1 VVQVLSRMVVI
12 TNVGI
17 TYSKTIRYLM
27 LTLSN
32 LRVMLSKTYSVIEC
46 ASCLRGM
53 QRTSQ
58 ILHSLTDQQLKDIGM
73 RREEID
79 KKLRSICYKKEE

>member
-1 VVQVLSRMVVI
+1 
-12 TNVGI
+12 
-17 TYSKTIRYLM
+17 
-27 LTLSN
+27 
-32 LRVMLSKTYSVIEC
+32 
-46 ASCLRGM
+46 M

-79 KKLRSICYKKEE
+79 KKLRSICYKKE

>member
-1 VVQVLSRMVVI
+1 MDEAAP
-12 TNVGI
+12 
-17 TYSKTIRYLM
+17 TYSKTIRYIE

-32 LRVMLSKTYSVIEC
+32 LRGMLSKTYSVIEC

-53 QRTSQ
+53 QRTSK

-79 KKLRSICYKKEE
+79 KKLRGICYKKE